1 MKTITFIYEHTDGV
15 RKSLD
20 HVCVPFARANM
31 RIMYAAGY
39 RLTYIKHTNPDLV
52 NEMRELWDII
62 SGGAAYENV

>member
-1 MKTITFIYEHTDGV
+1 MKTITFVYEHTDGV

-31 RIMYAAGY
+31 RVMYAAGY
-39 RLTYIKHTNPDLV
+39 RLTCIKHINSDLV

-62 SGGAAYENV
+62 SGGVQND

>member
-1 MKTITFIYEHTDGV
+1 MKTITFVYEHTDGV

-31 RIMYAAGY
+31 RVMYAAGY
-39 RLTYIKHTNPDLV
+39 RLTCIKHINPDLV

-62 SGGAAYENV
+62 SGGVQND

>member
-1 MKTITFIYEHTDGV
+1 MKTITFVYEHTDGV

-31 RIMYAAGY
+31 RVMYVAGY
-39 RLTYIKHTNPDLV
+39 RLTCIKHTNPDLV